1 MQRYFHPERLSENVL
16 AALVTAKTWKQSKCL
31 SAVECVSKYTH
42 HLESPPFPFSELT
55 VGRSI
60 EIPGRVRPPINILWV
75 VGIDG
80 VTAFRMCLILTT
92 LQHRYF
98 RYPHFTDGE
107 TKAEQVRMRFQNML
121 TAQNEVLFELE
132 QAGSALR
139 MGDTE
144 SQE

>member
-1 MQRYFHPERLSENVL
+1 MQRYFLPERLSENVL

-42 HLESPPFPFSELT
+42 HLMHGPRPLESPPFPFSELT

-60 EIPGRVRPPINILWV
+60 EIPGRVRPSINILWV

-107 TKAEQVRMRFQNML
+107 TKAEQI
-121 TAQNEVLFELE
+121 
-132 QAGSALR
+132 
-139 MGDTE
+139 
-144 SQE
+144 